1 MEKQIKDMYN
11 ISITLQSLLE
21 LMIYKS
27 MGKREVSKIHI
38 DNLVMSIVSEIALAL
53 VQSIVSEIALAL
65 VHRVVGGY
73 KYKL

>member
-1 MEKQIKDMYN
+1 MYN

-21 LMIYKS
+21 LMIYRS
-27 MGKREVSKIHI
+27 MGKREVSNIHI
-38 DNLVMSIVSEIALAL
+38 DNLVM
-53 VQSIVSEIALAL
+53 SIVSEIALAL

>member
-21 LMIYKS
+21 LMIYRS
-27 MGKREVSKIHI
+27 MGKREVSNIHI
-38 DNLVMSIVSEIALAL
+38 DNLVM
-53 VQSIVSEIALAL
+53 SIVSEIALAL